1 VIKCGLSSS
10 LRNPTLLQAIEGAV
24 LGVAQIKTE
33 ASLLANLHLAS
44 LAEQS
49 RASGV
54 DFPAL
59 FRSTALVLGDA
70 GFCRN
75 LFKLVSSV
83 DRKDGTSF
91 YSSLMATYRNIYT
104 PLRAADTP
112 KPASRSG
119 RVQCV
124 DLAAD
129 AYTVALSNHVL
140 VHLESRVKK
149 VYRHLLATH
158 AACAGHPLT
167 NDECWKVVD
176 WLRDAVFDPS
186 LPLTDSSLRSKLS
199 FSAKLSPD
207 FLVFLLAEA
216 EKHQRLLHGTRIPV
230 APRYVPPSA
239 GTVKKAAVKKEKTPH
254 WSACFFLHAELAR
267 FIEQEHQQLRYGKL
281 RRFSLAPLCEPTPGY
296 ITLDS
301 VTLQQLGASVE
312 SDPRALPDKADAAWF
327 KSWLWARY
335 FCLESRFPCS
345 VESGPVYE
353 PADYRTY
360 NQRRSRVATGAMVP
374 NAETGELEAEYAWSV
389 APIVARGFTASL
401 NTTHKRRFEFSV
413 ATDGVGLSI
422 FCSSEIAGVPSD
434 KKWALKQK
442 EKNDKNRKQKDKST
456 AFLESLWDK
465 AREEGVTMEQKLEEY
480 RIIAIDPGRKS
491 LVTWVEKDRWK
502 TPEEGDRFAKL
513 DGGHVSNGQ
522 WQHESGTRR
531 RTADALARIAAHPPI
546 AALKNSNAPS
556 GKTASLQT
564 FSEYARWT
572 LNHLATLLEW
582 NCRTVHRRQ
591 KFGGFSERQRAVA
604 AICSRILAP
613 PPSNDGGVGSGSEEE
628 EQKPVI
634 VLFGDALFSATS
646 KGSAPGSYKRIYEG
660 LQQRARTTAT
670 NGQIIVLK
678 YDEFRTSRVCPRCGH
693 EFAGPLGLCPADA
706 PNHPRSPPLSRAK
719 QLAALQT
726 AVGKK
731 RKRGESETQKEKE
744 KKEEKN
750 GEQRSRI
757 HGVRVC
763 THTQCLATWNRDVA
777 AARNLLDKFLYA
789 ATHAGAIPSAFA
801 PKHTPLSSSSQPIQS
816 TAVPPV
822 ELC

>member
-1 VIKCGLSSS
+1 
-10 LRNPTLLQAIEGAV
+10 
-24 LGVAQIKTE
+24 
-33 ASLLANLHLAS
+33 
-44 LAEQS
+44 
-49 RASGV
+49 
-54 DFPAL
+54 
-59 FRSTALVLGDA
+59 
-70 GFCRN
+70 
-75 LFKLVSSV
+75 
-83 DRKDGTSF
+83 
-91 YSSLMATYRNIYT
+91 
-104 PLRAADTP
+104 
-112 KPASRSG
+112 
-119 RVQCV
+119 
-124 DLAAD
+124 
-129 AYTVALSNHVL
+129 
-140 VHLESRVKK
+140 
-149 VYRHLLATH
+149 
-158 AACAGHPLT
+158 
-167 NDECWKVVD
+167 
-176 WLRDAVFDPS
+176 
-186 LPLTDSSLRSKLS
+186 
-199 FSAKLSPD
+199 
-207 FLVFLLAEA
+207 
-216 EKHQRLLHGTRIPV
+216 V
-230 APRYVPPSA
+230 APRYVPPPTGA
-239 GTVKKAAVKKEKTPH
+239 TKKAAVKKEKAPH

-267 FIEQEHQQLRYGKL
+267 FIEQEHLQLRYGKL

-312 SDPRALPDKADAAWF
+312 SDPRALPAKADAAWF

-353 PADYRTY
+353 SADYRTY
-360 NQRRSRVATGAMVP
+360 DQRRSQVATGAMVP

-389 APIVARGFTASL
+389 APIVAYGFTVPL

-442 EKNDKNRKQKDKST
+442 EKDDKNRKQKDQST
-456 AFLESLWDK
+456 AFLESLWAK
-465 AREEGVTMEQKLEEY
+465 AKEEGLTADEKLEEY

-502 TPEEGDRFAKL
+502 MPEEGDRFAKL

-556 GKTASLQT
+556 GKTASLPT
-564 FSEYARWT
+564 FSVYARWT
-572 LNHLATLLEW
+572 LDHLATLLEW

-591 KFGGFSERQRAVA
+591 RFAGFSERQRVVA
-604 AICSRILAP
+604 ATCNRILAP
-613 PPSNDGGVGSGSEEE
+613 PSSDSDGESGSEEE

-660 LQQRARTTAT
+660 LQQRARTTAEK
-670 NGQIIVLK
+670 GQIVVLK
-678 YDEFRTSRVCPRCGH
+678 YDEFRTSRVCPRCGN
-693 EFAGPLGLCPADA
+693 ELAGPLGLCPADA
-706 PNHPRSPPLSRAK
+706 PSHPRSPPPSRAK
-719 QLAALQT
+719 QLAALQ
-726 AVGKK
+726 AAASAAAAAAAADPVVGKK
-731 RKRGESETQKEKE
+731 RKRGAIET
-744 KKEEKN
+744 KKETKGEKN
-750 GEQRSRI
+750 GGQRSRI

-789 ATHAGAIPSAFA
+789 ATHGGAIPPAFA
-801 PKHTPLSSSSQPIQS
+801 PKNITLSSPQLIQP